1 MVNSGGQAT
10 FKAEAERKKL
20 EEKEQEEILAMDDIE
35 DFSD

>member
-1 MVNSGGQAT
+1 MVNSGEQAT

-20 EEKEQEEILAMDDIE
+20 KDKEQAEILAMDDIE